1 MRHGGVMMK
10 PSKVRLLALA
20 FLLAPSLAAGLDW
33 PMYGRDLKHSF
44 TNADSL
50 INPSNVTLLAPAWDF
65 TTGDAVSASPAVVD
79 GVVYVG
85 SWDGFF
91 YALDAASG
99 TLMWSFQ
106 VDCQST
112 VQPIPAQCPG
122 GPSAPQDRA
131 QTDGG
136 LITSSAAVVDGKVYF
151 AGGSGPTPSS
161 TPTGSRC
168 VVRGRTGGAAGSG
181 PRRPSTS
188 GSGSSSSAPRTAAS
202 TPRRPTTRRCSRCG
216 RAASRSAGRSAPV
229 RATSATSTSAPRR
242 TSSTSAR
249 TSGSAK
255 GARTGPTTSS
265 SG

>member
-1 MRHGGVMMK
+1 MMK
-10 PSKVRLLALA
+10 PSKVRLLALV

-99 TLMWSFQ
+99 ALKWSFQ

-136 LITSSAAVVDGKVYF
+136 LITSSAAVV
-151 AGGSGPTPSS
+151 GGDARQDRARPSRQ
-161 TPTGSRC
+161 GQ
-168 VVRGRTGGAAGSG
+168 VRLAED
-181 PRRPSTS
+181 PRRQ
-188 GSGSSSSAPRTAAS
+188 GGEAA
-202 TPRRPTTRRCSRCG
+202 
-216 RAASRSAGRSAPV
+216 
-229 RATSATSTSAPRR
+229 
-242 TSSTSAR
+242 
-249 TSGSAK
+249 
-255 GARTGPTTSS
+255 
-265 SG
+265 